1 MAELGALGD
10 SSLFRVNALE
20 QQAELADLKRQLD
33 GATVQGRRQEQRLRQ
48 HRTSLRELIRQLE
61 EVEERVE
68 GVQRRV
74 DTVSKSIHR
83 SAEAVELQERRAQQL
98 DQLAN
103 SCALKRGASA
113 ALVHGSPDA
122 KNSQTSRLDMK
133 IDDKLEELE
142 RRLWQATQ
150 DFDRRLVE
158 EAERRAAGQ
167 EEVLGVLGQGVQQM
181 RSEQARHASEL
192 NDNLRAEQRRWRQ
205 CISDAQAQ
213 QGDQQQHIEALEAR
227 LDTAVEA
234 LSLEYKNLCAAL
246 PKILPAVS
254 NTPKSAVTQGASSQ
268 TQPKVSSQPRLEHQI
283 RVEQIRSEPDLR
295 SQTHHPNPEILMRL
309 EALEGRYREP
319 RSQGQ
324 ASLPNSP
331 RTRVALAEA
340 ERVSTPQA
348 VTQPAEAL
356 TTTRT
361 NLNGVHQGLGLT
373 PPAGLTVEPI
383 RLAPAQC
390 LPSVPVSTTP
400 EPPWQG
406 ALPSLASRAPWLD
419 ARPGPSG
426 VSPRSVGPQ
435 EAEMLFKMQV
445 TGPEVPAAHPQSL
458 QPQQAQSQNLA
469 HPPRQSLSPE
479 SPTLPWS
486 PITGSLAPAAKQHGR
501 GRGQS
506 PPNSPGPNLG
516 RNSPPLEPPMSHP
529 SYPQPF
535 LATRLPAPPGGGM
548 MRECFA

>member
-1 MAELGALGD
+1 M
-10 SSLFRVNALE
+10 
-20 QQAELADLKRQLD
+20 
-33 GATVQGRRQEQRLRQ
+33 RQ

-83 SAEAVELQERRAQQL
+83 SAEAVELQERRSQHL

-103 SCALKRGASA
+103 SSALKRGASA

-122 KNSQTSRLDMK
+122 KNSQTSRLDIK
-133 IDDKLEELE
+133 FDDKLEELE

-205 CISDAQAQ
+205 CISDAQAR
-213 QGDQQQHIEALEAR
+213 QGDQQRHIEALEAR

-254 NTPKSAVTQGASSQ
+254 TPPKSAVTQGSTAAPS
-268 TQPKVSSQPRLEHQI
+268 QPKVSRLDRLEHDQI
-283 RVEQIRSEPDLR
+283 GPEIRAEPDR
-295 SQTHHPNPEILMRL
+295 STHHPNPEILMRL
-309 EALEGRYREP
+309 EALEGRYRET
-319 RSQGQ
+319 RSQGP
-324 ASLPNSP
+324 SLSSSP
-331 RTRVALAEA
+331 RTRAAPAEA
-340 ERVSTPQA
+340 ERVLRVPPQA
-348 VTQPAEAL
+348 QSQQAAAQQAATQPAEAL
-356 TTTRT
+356 TATRT
-361 NLNGVHQGLGLT
+361 HLNGVHQGLGLT

-390 LPSVPVSTTP
+390 LPSVPISTTP

-406 ALPSLASRAPWLD
+406 ALPSPCRAPWLD
-419 ARPGPSG
+419 ARPLGA
-426 VSPRSVGPQ
+426 Q
-435 EAEMLFKMQV
+435 EAEIFKMQV
-445 TGPEVPAAHPQSL
+445 KGQEVPAGHPQSL
-458 QPQQAQSQNLA
+458 QPQLAQSQTLA
-469 HPPRQSLSPE
+469 APRQSLSPE
-479 SPTLPWS
+479 SPALPWS
-486 PITGSLAPAAKQHGR
+486 PITGSLAPPKHRGR

-535 LATRLPAPPGGGM
+535 LATRLPAPPGSCWIM
-548 MRECFA
+548 TERL